1 MLYNESKRNKTL
13 QTIEKDLSGPS
24 LNFKKAMLE
33 PFLKMLEDTAN
44 KLKNEKALELFKQK
58 RERSMRQN

>member
-1 MLYNESKRNKTL
+1 
-13 QTIEKDLSGPS
+13 
-24 LNFKKAMLE
+24 MLE